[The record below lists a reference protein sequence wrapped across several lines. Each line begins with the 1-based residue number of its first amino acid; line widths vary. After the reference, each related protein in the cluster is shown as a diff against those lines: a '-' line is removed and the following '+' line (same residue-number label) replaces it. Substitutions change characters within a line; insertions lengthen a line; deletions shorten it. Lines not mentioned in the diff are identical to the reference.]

1 MKKIVCLILVLVF
14 ALGLTGC
21 GPEIA
26 DENGPED
33 TSLATITEENIIN
46 LDLGASSFSVS
57 PGTDE
62 ENYMTDLT
70 MVKGKEFSG
79 VTEIFTESYLF
90 KTDVV
95 VDLTTINV
103 KSGNFLVCVVVDDEI
118 VYKFDNE
125 EMMQTCKIKDVKGT
139 MSIRIAGETADFK
152 TYLQVW

>member
-1 MKKIVCLILVLVF
+1 MKKIVCLLLVLGF

>member
-103 KSGNFLVCVVVDDEI
+103 KNGNFLVCVVVDDEI